1 MLPSRKMAID
11 EINRRIT
18 DHELCHEPS
27 RTSICISMHFI
38 ENQNATRT
46 LSSSYLP
53 PIPRL
58 IIVINV
64 KSPTRFSVYTRPQA
78 LKPS

>member
-18 DHELCHEPS
+18 DHEPS

-53 PIPRL
+53 HIPRL
-58 IIVINV
+58 IIVTNV